1 LASLGLLVAGGAL
14 SVVSGLIALAVSFAA
29 YRYLKIGDVGL
40 LTYLSLSFTF
50 LGVGLMLQG
59 VMSLILGL
67 RLGNVY
73 EDARL
78 MYFMGITYLMVENL
92 AYLLLVIGYTRETF
106 WRGASSLAP
115 LIIITPSQLRR
126 YFLLGHLVFDA
137 SQVLSI
143 LLLMIILFEGFLL
156 STRSGSSFS
165 RLVLLAFTVLLLAH
179 VTMLYASATMTP
191 FYYIVGELVQF
202 ASFLLLLA
210 FLIRWYRVE

>member
-29 YRYLKIGDVGL
+29 YRYLKIGDVSL

-78 MYFMGITYLMVENL
+78 TYFMGVTYLIVENL

-106 WRGASSLAP
+106 WRGTSSLAP

-202 ASFLLLLA
+202 ASFSLLLA